1 MRWRTVP
8 ASPRGPGGGNT
19 TRRGLQ
25 LACEGTQSEAAD
37 PLRAT
42 GMWAGS
48 VPLPGSGLPG
58 NIRAGRVGCEGI
70 GPVREGDASEYA
82 ACADED
88 GAGGSDPLDSLCPA
102 HVDSF
107 VRSKRKSRWSHPG
120 GTPSSSSVMVP
131 TSPRFVHHCGSIPGS
146 DVGDRRGF
154 LLGSRAVRTRVRS
167 LGWFRFTLEHS
178 PFHWVAFS
186 FSTWV
191 RPPFEVPGNP
201 PSSSAT
207 TWLTWWIS
215 WLGSGLLPMDD
226 GNVVDTTGKIKH
238 ARGSRP
244 IFQRSDRRCQA

>member
-19 TRRGLQ
+19 ARRGLQ
-25 LACEGTQSEAAD
+25 LAWEGTQSEAAV

-42 GMWAGS
+42 GIRAGS
-48 VPLPGSGLPG
+48 VPVPGSGLPG

-88 GAGGSDPLDSLCPA
+88 EAGGFGSLG
-102 HVDSF
+102 F
-107 VRSKRKSRWSHPG
+107 VVSGSRGQFRTFETEIPVVAPWG
-120 GTPSSSSVMVP
+120 APSSSSVTVP
-131 TSPRFVHHCGSIPGS
+131 IAPRFPDRCRSVPGS

-154 LLGSRAVRTRVRS
+154 LLGTRAVRTRVRS

-186 FSTWV
+186 FSTRV
-191 RPPFEVPGNP
+191 RSPFRGPWEPTVLVSNHV
-201 PSSSAT
+201 A
-207 TWLTWWIS
+207 
-215 WLGSGLLPMDD
+215 D
-226 GNVVDTTGKIKH
+226 VVDFLAGVGPASHGRWK
-238 ARGSRP
+238 RGGYHRKNQTCKGIPSHLPSKR
-244 IFQRSDRRCQA
+244 